1 MWSSPTVRKFGLVV
15 DVTPTAIFVAQAN
28 TYMPYVANRIHDW
41 ASNSTATII
50 GHPYAAR
57 ADEKALI
64 MATPGF
70 SSEMTQSS
78 HDCVLDLADVLA
90 YAVVEDRYV
99 DLRT

>member
-1 MWSSPTVRKFGLVV
+1 MLHLQPFLWHKPIHVCRT
-15 DVTPTAIFVAQAN
+15 
-28 TYMPYVANRIHDW
+28 ANRIHDW
-41 ASNSTATII
+41 ASNSIATII
-50 GHPYAAR
+50 GHPCAAR

-78 HDCVLDLADVLA
+78 HDSVLDLADVLA
-90 YAVVEDRYV
+90 YAVVEDRHV